1 MTAIFVGYLAI
12 SYTFSGFFCY
22 LAFLKNSKKQVEP
35 KELQSQQMPLKSF
48 ALTLLWPVWMIRE
61 SLRDKS
67 RLDDR
72 IYLLEPQNL
81 CPEAWFEFAPQ
92 TDSSWQNIPKHPLES
107 ISSTPQRIKIEIP
120 QNYQEEP
127 VISRL
132 TSEYGLTF
140 NITEAILEKSNIG
153 NGLVALELYGT
164 PQQIQSALDYLWHLN
179 VKILE
184 INCS

>member
-1 MTAIFVGYLAI
+1 
-12 SYTFSGFFCY
+12 
-22 LAFLKNSKKQVEP
+22 
-35 KELQSQQMPLKSF
+35 
-48 ALTLLWPVWMIRE
+48 MIRE
-61 SLRDKS
+61 SLREKS

-72 IYLLEPQNL
+72 IYFLEPQNL
-81 CPEAWFEFAPQ
+81 CTEALFEFAPQ
-92 TDSSWQNIPKHPLES
+92 TDSRLQNIPERPLEPV
-107 ISSTPQRIKIEIP
+107 SSTKKRIKIEIP

-140 NITEAILEKSNIG
+140 NITEAMLENSNIG
-153 NGLVALELYGT
+153 NGLFDLELQGT
-164 PQQIQSALDYLWHLN
+164 PQQIQSALDYLWQLK